1 MAIRASKETLGG
13 SVDNRRGK
21 VRKLMDELM
30 DEMSLPGSNPYQR
43 VKEPQGA
50 RRKADHSPCLILEA
64 LNPYIEHSIRRL

>member
-1 MAIRASKETLGG
+1 MAIGASKETLEG

-21 VRKLMDELM
+21 VRKLM